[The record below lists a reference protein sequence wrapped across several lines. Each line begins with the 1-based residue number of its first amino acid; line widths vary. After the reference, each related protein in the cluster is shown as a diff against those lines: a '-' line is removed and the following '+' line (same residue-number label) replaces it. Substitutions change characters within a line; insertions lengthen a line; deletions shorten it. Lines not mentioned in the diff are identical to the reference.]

1 MVINDGRLPNR
12 DAGTI
17 SFWVKPEG
25 NPFSNAEEGDNGDEQ
40 MIVYL
45 TPNDEGRGNGFGEDP
60 EMHMHRMSNRD
71 EEGNITDERVD
82 WYTRSDGDD
91 INEDCADFEAGRF
104 NHFLIRWS
112 LEGFD
117 DVRFRI
123 YHDGQECRS

>member
-1 MVINDGRLPNR
+1 LVINDGRLPNR

-91 INEDCADFEAGRF
+91 INEEIDEVYIFNSDRDEAQAF
-104 NHFLIRWS
+104 ATSHEWS
-112 LEGFD
+112 SLTRHESC
-117 DVRFRI
+117 I
-123 YHDGQECRS
+123 P